1 MSESTNSV
9 NLGNAR
15 NLGLIALVVGG
26 IATAAGAT
34 MGPDA
39 MKSMMTSYLFAWVV
53 LMAFTL
59 GCLGVTLLHHTVRGS
74 WGLSVLRLYEAGG
87 GPWSFVA
94 MFIAWIPIAL
104 NIHTI
109 YHHWADP
116 KLAAELAIQKQQWL
130 TEPFF
135 IGRTVFYFLI
145 WFGLAW
151 VLKNSSQRED
161 KNPDPKAAQFRTN
174 LSAPALVVFVLSVTF
189 AITDWVMSIDPHW
202 SSTIY
207 GVWYTVS
214 GALMALSFGAIV
226 VCANRNK
233 EPYSEIISPSLT
245 KDLGNLCF
253 AFTMFWCY
261 VTLSQF
267 LITWSGNLPEFTR
280 YYVDRKISQ
289 HAWWNY
295 VGAFNIVFGF
305 FVPWTILLAPRAKA
319 KATILLYI
327 AVLIFFMK
335 MVDMYWNVI
344 PSLRST
350 GFDWRDIAGLVLLG
364 GLWFTVFGSQIRQA
378 ALIPEHDTRLMEAQ
392 PHHA

>member
-1 MSESTNSV
+1 MSESTNTV

-15 NLGLIALVVGG
+15 NMGVIALVAGG

-34 MGPDA
+34 MGPEA
-39 MKSMMTSYLFAWVV
+39 MASMMTSYLFAWVV
-53 LMAFTL
+53 VMAFTL

-74 WGLSVLRLYEAGG
+74 WGLAVLRLYEAGG

-116 KLAAELAIQKQQWL
+116 KLAAELPIQKQQWL

-135 IGRTVFYFLI
+135 IARTVAYFVI
-145 WFGLAW
+145 WFALAW
-151 VLKNSSQRED
+151 ILKNSSQRDD

-174 LSAPALVVFVLSVTF
+174 LSAPGIVVFVLTVTF

-207 GVWYTVS
+207 GVWYTIS

-226 VCANRNK
+226 VCANRDK
-233 EPYSEIISPSLT
+233 EPYRDIISPSLT

-267 LITWSGNLPEFTR
+267 LITWSGNLPEYIR

-305 FVPWTILLAPRAKA
+305 FVPWTLLLSPRAKA
-319 KATILLYI
+319 KASMLLGI
-327 AVLIFFMK
+327 ASLIFFMK
-335 MVDMYWNVI
+335 IVDMYWNVI

-350 GFDWRDIAGLVLLG
+350 GFDWRDIAGLVFLG
-364 GLWFTVFGSQIRQA
+364 GLWFAVFGSQVRQA